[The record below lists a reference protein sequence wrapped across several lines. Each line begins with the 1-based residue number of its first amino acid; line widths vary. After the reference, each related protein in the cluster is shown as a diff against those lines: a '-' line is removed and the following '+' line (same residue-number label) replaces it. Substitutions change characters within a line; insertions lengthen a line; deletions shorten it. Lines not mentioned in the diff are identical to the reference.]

1 VSCHRP
7 EKIRVSPARPAD
19 AANAIEGEI
28 YDIAYLGDMTVYLVQ
43 LDDGKIVRASSMNA
57 ARLSENPLTWND
69 RVWVSFRPDAGVI
82 LTR

>member
-1 VSCHRP
+1 
-7 EKIRVSPARPAD
+7 
-19 AANAIEGEI
+19 
-28 YDIAYLGDMTVYLVQ
+28 MTVYLVQ